1 MLASKLRIIYQY
13 LTYPQSV
20 GGCGI
25 TLILGIGNLSPVLFQ
40 LLMPLMKPLL
50 VEDLK
55 LMLLNQIYQ
64 LPLSKETYGVEVAL
78 YFEYIKHYTF
88 GYYCF
93 LLLVLYLIL
102 EKINDSC

>member
-25 TLILGIGNLSPVLFQ
+25 TPNSGDWKFVTSIVPITNAFNETT
-40 LLMPLMKPLL
+40 L

-64 LPLSKETYGVEVAL
+64 LPLSKTYGVEVAL